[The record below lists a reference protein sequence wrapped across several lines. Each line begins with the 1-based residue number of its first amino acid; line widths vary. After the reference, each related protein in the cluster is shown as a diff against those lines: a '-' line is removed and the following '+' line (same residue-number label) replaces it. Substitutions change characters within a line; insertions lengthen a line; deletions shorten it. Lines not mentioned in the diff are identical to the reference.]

1 MSSDTSREAM
11 APVESEPGVLAH
23 SSADRQLATEQW
35 LLSTLDEEN
44 RNRARTEW
52 AERGMALLPLGTL
65 FSAVRIPGR
74 MVLALADTTTPADA
88 DDFLDSSLFG
98 GPVICDP
105 RGRRYYALVPGSMPR
120 TWSSTA
126 NAWRALGVDLL
137 GRDTVLGVPQVSAD
151 EFEPGTPHAS
161 YWSVAMYSP
170 GMLCEPLAVARLIL
184 AGAHQLEAEAD
195 A

>member
-1 MSSDTSREAM
+1 MSHADDPVALH
-11 APVESEPGVLAH
+11 PVESESGVLVH
-23 SSADRQLATEQW
+23 SSSDRQLATAQW

-44 RNRARTEW
+44 RNQARTQW
-52 AERGMALLPLGTL
+52 AERGMALLRLGTL
-65 FSAVRIPGR
+65 VSAVRIPGR

-88 DDFLDSSLFG
+88 DDFLDSSLDG

-105 RGRRYYALVPGSMPR
+105 RVLRYYVLVPGSMPR
-120 TWSSTA
+120 TWSSAA

-137 GRDTVLGVPQVSAD
+137 GRETVLGVPPVTAD
-151 EFEPGTPHAS
+151 EFDPGTPQAS
-161 YWSVAMYSP
+161 YWSVPMSSP

-184 AGAHQLEAEAD
+184 AGARQLEAEAD